1 MKINRKN
8 KNSSINEYADSICIE
23 KQKFQCKMQKVM
35 EEKRKKCKSI
45 NGIKLVL
52 RILYVDPANQI
63 IEYSNNNRA
72 DLIVM
77 GSKNGLQ
84 DLVKFIGLGSISRK
98 ISEAVSPN
106 DNNWMI
112 TTLFFAHRQLNVY
125 FWKNN
130 EPKFQNVSSND
141 PMMRNHYW

>member
-1 MKINRKN
+1 MLHVVQEILLTKTFLNKMKINRKN

-106 DNNWMI
+106 DNN
-112 TTLFFAHRQLNVY
+112 
-125 FWKNN
+125 
-130 EPKFQNVSSND
+130 
-141 PMMRNHYW
+141 

>member
-1 MKINRKN
+1 
-8 KNSSINEYADSICIE
+8 
-23 KQKFQCKMQKVM
+23 MQKDM

-106 DNNWMI
+106 DNN
-112 TTLFFAHRQLNVY
+112 
-125 FWKNN
+125 
-130 EPKFQNVSSND
+130 
-141 PMMRNHYW
+141 